1 MSIVALVFPTVF
13 LRFLYMRDSILA
25 LLMLNAVLK
34 LNLDDIKFLLWR
46 DQPDSQDFKNQLQG
60 ERQKYLKM
68 FAELK
73 NDTNISFLLENVFA
87 CEKQVED
94 LENILSKKFYFL
106 PSSNRLK
113 SLISDQKLQCAKLY
127 EHIFNQMLIS
137 SEKCAKDLFDA
148 SEKLNTFNI
157 KLSLFLGTTIP
168 DWFKLNVLGLAPEN
182 LSIYYTYKLQ
192 SSRDYF
198 SGCDNLD
205 RFLENAKYIYFESYA
220 TKCYA
225 YCQENLNSLNKI
237 IKESS
242 LQHLFGIDTM
252 QKGIAKWYHLYIA
265 VSLIG
270 VAKILKIAFDYW
282 PETSPGNHPVQAIG
296 PYQIQFDEVFP
307 GSISVQVED
316 ADLLNVTVT
325 VGVAEPA

>member
-1 MSIVALVFPTVF
+1 MSIFALVFPAVF
-13 LRFLYMRDSILA
+13 LRFLYMRDAILV
-25 LLMLNAVLK
+25 LLMLNSVREIILY
-34 LNLDDIKFLLWR
+34 DIKRLLWR
-46 DQPDSQDFKNQLQG
+46 NQPDSQDFKNQLQA
-60 ERQKYLKM
+60 ERQEHLKM

-73 NDTNISFLLENVFA
+73 NDTNISLLIEDVFA

-94 LENILSKKFYFL
+94 LENILSKKFHFL

-127 EHIFNQMLIS
+127 EHIFNQMLVS

-168 DWFKLNVLGLAPEN
+168 DCFKLNVLGLAPEN
-182 LSIYYTYKLQ
+182 HYTYKLQ
-192 SSRDYF
+192 SSGNYP

-205 RFLENAKYIYFESYA
+205 RFLQKAKYIYFELYA

-225 YCQENLNSLNKI
+225 YCQEKLNSVNKI

-242 LQHLFGIDTM
+242 LQHLLGIETI
-252 QKGIAKWYHLYIA
+252 QQGIAGWHYLYIA

-282 PETSPGNHPVQAIG
+282 PEISPGNHPVQAIG